1 MKIKHLPLIIA
12 LVGLIV
18 LTASVL
24 SPNGA
29 PPAKTGSPGDGSN
42 CTECHGGTATTTAGL
57 ITSNIPSGGYV
68 PGTTYQIT
76 ATNTL
81 TGAGKYGFEVSPQNT
96 AGTLLGTLIAGSGSQ
111 LVGSNKYVTHL
122 SASTT
127 TSAWTFGWV
136 APASGTGAVTFYGA
150 FAKGKP
156 GPVTKSTLVVQEAV
170 ASPGA
175 AGPITGPASVCK
187 NSSAT
192 YSVGTIAGATSYV
205 WTAPAGAT
213 ISSGQGSTSV
223 SILFGASAV
232 SGGVAVYGSNT
243 AGNGTPSQLAVT
255 VNSAPAAPAIP
266 DGPSQV
272 NLQNTTTSNFST
284 AAVATSYTW
293 QISPANAGT
302 IAGVTANATV
312 TWNSAF
318 QGVAE
323 IKVRG
328 SNSCGDGEW
337 SASKVV
343 QVINTTG
350 IDNSTSGINILT
362 ETGGQISIEMNT
374 ESAQAN
380 VMILDLSG
388 RLIAK
393 TTIPGKGTQVINKN
407 LNTGIYIV
415 MVNAGSSVLKKKIF
429 IN

>member
-1 MKIKHLPLIIA
+1 MKVTHLPLILA
-12 LVGLIV
+12 VVGIIT

-24 SPNGA
+24 TPNGA

-42 CTECHGGTATTTAGL
+42 CTECHGGTATTTPGL

-81 TGAGKYGFEVSPQNT
+81 TGAGKYGFEVSPQNV

-122 SASTT
+122 SANTT
-127 TSAWTFGWV
+127 TNTWTFGWV
-136 APASGTGAVTFYGA
+136 APSAGTGTVTFYGA

-170 ASPGA
+170 AAPGA
-175 AGPITGPASVCK
+175 AGPITGPATVCK
-187 NSSAT
+187 NTTAS

-213 ISSGQGSTSV
+213 ISSGQGTTTV
-223 SILFGASAV
+223 NILFGTTATSGAV
-232 SGGVAVYGSNT
+232 VVYGSNS
-243 AGNGTPSQLAVT
+243 AGNGAPSELAIT
-255 VNSAPAAPAIP
+255 VNSVPATPAMP

-272 NLQNTTTSNFST
+272 NVQNTATSNYST
-284 AAVATSYTW
+284 TASASSFNW

-302 IAGVTANATV
+302 ITGSTANAQV
-312 TWNSAF
+312 TWNNAF
-318 QGVAE
+318 QGVVE

-328 SNSCGDGEW
+328 LNTCGESAW

-350 IDNSTSGINILT
+350 LDNNTSGIKIIP
-362 ETGGQISIEMNT
+362 EQGGHISIEIKT
-374 ESAQAN
+374 DAAHAS
-380 VMILDLSG
+380 VMVLDLSG
-388 RLIAK
+388 RLIAN
-393 TTIPGKGTQVINKN
+393 TSIPGKGTQQIDKK
-407 LNTGIYIV
+407 LNTGVYLV
-415 MVNAGSSVLKKKIF
+415 VVEAGSSVLKKKIY